1 MSEGVSLKEKFAYTG
16 GILGQNMIYN
26 FMAMYIMF
34 FFTDLLG
41 IPPGIATVI
50 IVVASL
56 WDAINDPLMGMI
68 ADKTRTRWGK
78 FRPYLIIG
86 PVIVG
91 GPRFYV
97 LLILVWEMQSP
108 LHWLPHFISYGEWHI
123 PSVIFR
129 FGRFHRL
136 FPRMPKRKI

>member
-68 ADKTRTRWGK
+68 ADKTRSEER
-78 FRPYLIIG
+78 R
-86 PVIVG
+86 VG
-91 GPRFYV
+91 RV
-97 LLILVWEMQSP
+97 
-108 LHWLPHFISYGEWHI
+108 
-123 PSVIFR
+123 
-129 FGRFHRL
+129 
-136 FPRMPKRKI
+136 

>member
-1 MSEGVSLKEKFAYTG
+1 MSMNDGLRLREKFAYSG
-16 GILGQNMIYN
+16 GIFGQNMVYN

-41 IPPGIATVI
+41 ISPGIATVI

-78 FRPYLIIG
+78 FRPYLIFG
-86 PVIVG
+86 PVVVGLTTILCFTHFGMGNAVTIALAATFYIVWG
-91 GPRFYV
+91 NGIY
-97 LLILVWEMQSP
+97 
-108 LHWLPHFISYGEWHI
+108 
-123 PSVIFR
+123 
-129 FGRFHRL
+129 RL
-136 FPRMPKRKI
+136 